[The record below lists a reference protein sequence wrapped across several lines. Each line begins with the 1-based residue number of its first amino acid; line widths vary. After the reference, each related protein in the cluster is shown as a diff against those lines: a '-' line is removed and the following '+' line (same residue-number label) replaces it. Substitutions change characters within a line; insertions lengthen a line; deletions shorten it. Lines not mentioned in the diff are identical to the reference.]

1 MKTDHLYLI
10 GINHETA
17 PLDVREKYA
26 YSEMSIQDHLHHF
39 RPEEGSVVI
48 INTCNRTE
56 WIFHASKKPESVEKL
71 LNELAEISS
80 DYDTP
85 VFYYNEGLE
94 AYQHMCRVVSGMNSL
109 VPGETQITG
118 QWKKSFE
125 RSFEHKFADN
135 SLQEIYQQVLRVSKR
150 LRTETGLGSGRV
162 SVSSAAIQVVADIF
176 ETFIDKNVLLVGAGE
191 MCELAAEHF
200 VDSGVQSISVVNR
213 SLENAQKLADKFSAK
228 AYQLDDLKIELIKA
242 DIVLSSTGSPT
253 PIIDKKMLSSIM
265 VKRKFRP
272 IILIDIAV
280 PRDINEDV
288 SNISDVYLY
297 NLDHLEK
304 LAEQN
309 MDSRKEKLKYSEEL
323 LQRYTKD
330 SASQG
335 SSEIGTVIGSLQKR
349 TRELQDQELEKLFRK
364 FPDFSEQHKDAIRAS
379 LHSVSNRMLHDP
391 ILSLRKGNKK
401 DNKQRDSQ
409 NSFVDLF
416 KDFFNL

>member
-1 MKTDHLYLI
+1 M
-10 GINHETA
+10 
-17 PLDVREKYA
+17 
-26 YSEMSIQDHLHHF
+26 
-39 RPEEGSVVI
+39 
-48 INTCNRTE
+48 
-56 WIFHASKKPESVEKL
+56 
-71 LNELAEISS
+71 
-80 DYDTP
+80 
-85 VFYYNEGLE
+85 
-94 AYQHMCRVVSGMNSL
+94 
-109 VPGETQITG
+109 
-118 QWKKSFE
+118 
-125 RSFEHKFADN
+125 
-135 SLQEIYQQVLRVSKR
+135 
-150 LRTETGLGSGRV
+150 
-162 SVSSAAIQVVADIF
+162 ADIF